1 MVIAAKKAKNN
12 EVIEMVSL
20 SKNKTATV
28 SHIKDKSQYGMA
40 DVI

>member
-20 SKNKTATV
+20 STNKTATV
-28 SHIKDKSQYGMA
+28 NPIKDKSQYGMA